1 MDEYSKLVRSEVR
14 IRLEQMRFFGGV
26 NVTNPELQCTFTLH
40 RGHCSHPAITVA
52 ETIAWNTRICFLWRC
67 PIPEH
72 AMRVENCWAGSKHNP
87 VYLLTPQG
95 CSSETA
101 MISSPTYDRDMR
113 RATSLGWLAVRQVG
127 VRYLRV
133 SCDIRLCHLCDEN
146 CSLITPPIGCRD
158 YSQSHVSPSNLC
170 CLILKLQPPI
180 GCRDYSQSYAQNRER
195 MFWNA
200 SSEVAELCYP
210 TMPPVNSSP
219 SLSCSVLLFLVSFLM
234 FVNGCCQQM
243 GFTE

>member
-1 MDEYSKLVRSEVR
+1 MYCIFLPLILACFSQITYADDMDEYSKLVRSEVR

-158 YSQSHVSPSNLC
+158 YSQS
-170 CLILKLQPPI
+170 
-180 GCRDYSQSYAQNRER
+180 YAQNRER

-219 SLSCSVLLFLVSFLM
+219 SLSCSVLLSLVSFLM